1 LAQERIAPSE
11 SPARWRRQLAALCA
25 AQLISAVAFSFALPF
40 LPLYI
45 QTLGVPDA
53 GAAALW
59 AGASSAAF
67 SLVMALLG
75 PFWGGVADRRG
86 PRLMV
91 GRAMFGG
98 AFVVGAMGL
107 VRSAAGL
114 FGLRVVQGAIT
125 GVQAAITVLVT
136 TIVPRDRLGSSVGLM
151 QVATFGGASVGPLIG
166 GVVAD
171 HFGFRPAFLIT
182 GALMFL
188 SGVVVFAGVPER
200 GRRVHRGARV
210 GGGVFSGL
218 RWATTSSTLLTM
230 VMVLFALQFATT
242 VVSPVLPL
250 YIKELSGES
259 DRAATVTGLVLGL
272 GGLFGSL
279 SAIGAGRAADTL
291 GHKPVLLVAAAGSTL
306 LYFPQALVTNVGQL
320 LLLRVGLGLFNGA
333 LIPSTQAV
341 IGLATPPDRRGVAF
355 GVAASASSL
364 GSAFGPLLGATVA
377 ATLGI
382 RAVFVITSVV
392 LLFACIGLAW
402 GLPPANGDP

>member
-1 LAQERIAPSE
+1 LAQERVARPAAPD
-11 SPARWRRQLAALCA
+11 RWRRQLAALCV

-67 SLVMALLG
+67 SLVMALLS
-75 PFWGGVADRRG
+75 PFWGAIADRRG

-98 AFVVGAMGL
+98 ALVVGAMGL

-114 FGLRVVQGAIT
+114 FGLRILQGAVT

-136 TIVPRDRLGSSVGLM
+136 TIVPRDRLGASVGLM

-171 HFGFRPAFLIT
+171 RFGFRPAFLIT

-200 GRRVHRGARV
+200 GRMVRPGARV
-210 GGGVFSGL
+210 GMVSGL
-218 RWATTSSTLLTM
+218 RWATTSAPLLTM

-259 DRAATVTGLVLGL
+259 DRAATVTGLVLGI

-306 LYFPQALVTNVGQL
+306 LYFPQALVTNVEQL

-341 IGLATPPDRRGVAF
+341 IGLATPSERRGVAF

-364 GSAFGPLLGATVA
+364 GSAVGPLLGATVA

-382 RAVFVITSVV
+382 RAVFVFTSVA
-392 LLFACIGLAW
+392 LLLACAGLAW
-402 GLPPANGDP
+402 GLPSTSRER